1 MKKTEKADV
10 VAEIK
15 ELLQTSAA
23 VFLVDYHGINVEDIN
38 KIRGEFINDKVK
50 YKVYKNTLFTKAIEE
65 IGGYDELVEN
75 NLLTGMTGFAF
86 AGDNFVAPA
95 KIIKK
100 YSKEKGKFNLKG
112 CYIDSTFYGGDQIDA
127 LAAMPTKEEI
137 MAGIVGSI
145 AAPASGIVGAI
156 NAVMRDLVSVVDQ
169 ISKKDAA

>member
-1 MKKTEKADV
+1 MKKTEKAEII
-10 VAEIK
+10 AEIK
-15 ELLQTSAA
+15 QMLQDSTA

-38 KIRGEFINDKVK
+38 QLRSDFRKDGVS

-65 IGGYDELVEN
+65 VGGYEELVEK

-100 YSKEKGKFNLKG
+100 YSKDKKKFELKG
-112 CYIDSTFYGGDQIDA
+112 CYIETTFYGGDQLDA
-127 LAAMPTKEEI
+127 LASMPTKEEI

-145 AAPASGIVGAI
+145 AAPASGIVGVI